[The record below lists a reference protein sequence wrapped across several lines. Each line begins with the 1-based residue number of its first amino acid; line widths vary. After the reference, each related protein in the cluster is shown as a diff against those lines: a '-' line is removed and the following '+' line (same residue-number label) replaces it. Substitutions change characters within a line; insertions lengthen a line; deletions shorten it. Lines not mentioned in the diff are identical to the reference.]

1 MYNEMSLSLCLAAFS
16 LVFLG
21 LVFLAVV
28 MFVITKVFPAE
39 GKNADSA
46 WLAAIN
52 SAYAEAYPGTKITN
66 IQAK

>member
-1 MYNEMSLSLCLAAFS
+1 MNELSISMSVFS
-16 LVFLG
+16 FLLVFSV
-21 LVFLAVV
+21 LVLLAIV
-28 MFVITKVFPAE
+28 MDIITRVFPVVE
-39 GKNADSA
+39 KDTDSA